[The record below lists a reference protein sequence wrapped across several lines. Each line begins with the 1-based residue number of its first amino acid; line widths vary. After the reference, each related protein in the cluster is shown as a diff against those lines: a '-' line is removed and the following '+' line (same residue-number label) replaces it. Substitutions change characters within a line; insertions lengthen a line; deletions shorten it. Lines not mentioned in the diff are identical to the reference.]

1 MLLVKGT
8 IIFDDD
14 DEPPAGATVYV
25 RLEDVSRADA
35 PATVVAEEVI
45 REARPGPQAGW
56 LAFTLHGGPLDP
68 RRRYGVRV
76 HVDVDGDGAVGVG
89 DYVSTASHPV
99 WADRV
104 PMRLSVAVRRIS

>member
-8 IIFDDD
+8 IVFDDVV
-14 DEPPAGATVYV
+14 EASAGATVYV

-35 PATVVAEEVI
+35 PATVVTEQVI
-45 REARPGPQAGW
+45 YEARLGPQAGG
-56 LAFTLHGGPLDP
+56 LEFALHGGPLDP

-89 DYVSTASHPV
+89 DYVSTTSHPV
-99 WADRV
+99 LADRV
-104 PMRLSVAVRRIS
+104 PARLSVAVHRIS